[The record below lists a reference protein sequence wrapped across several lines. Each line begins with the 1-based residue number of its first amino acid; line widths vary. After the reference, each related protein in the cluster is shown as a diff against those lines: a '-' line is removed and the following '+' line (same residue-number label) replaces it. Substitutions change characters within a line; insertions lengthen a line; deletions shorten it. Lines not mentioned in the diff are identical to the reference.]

1 MSERDG
7 SGGAFPALRPLL
19 IGLLALAILVGGFG
33 AWSVMANIAG
43 AVVASGRIVVD
54 RNRQVVQHPD
64 GGVVE
69 EVLVAEGE
77 AVEEGAVLIRLD
89 PSQLRS
95 ELAIVEGQLFE
106 LMARRGRLEA
116 EREEAT
122 EITFDPELVEEA
134 RRDPEV
140 SELLAGQARL
150 FEARNESQAK
160 EVEQLR
166 NQREQLGNEVEG
178 IDAQMAALER
188 QQALIAEELENQQS
202 LLDRGLAQASRVLS
216 LRREEARLAG
226 TLGDLKARRAQ
237 AMARIAELEISELQL
252 RSRRREEAISRMR
265 DLQFNERELA
275 EQRRSLIRQLDRL
288 DIRAP
293 VAGVVYDMRI
303 FGRQSVVRPADPVL
317 YLVPQDRPLVIEAR
331 VEPIHVDQ
339 VFPGQ
344 DVMLRISAFDMRST
358 PDLFGS
364 VTQVSADAYVDE
376 QSGNSWYRVEIQ
388 LPEAELGKLPEGTTL
403 LPGMPVDAF
412 IRTSDRTPLAYLMEP
427 LSEYF
432 DRAFRE
438 G

>member
-1 MSERDG
+1 
-7 SGGAFPALRPLL
+7 
-19 IGLLALAILVGGFG
+19 
-33 AWSVMANIAG
+33 MANIAG

-317 YLVPQDRPLVIEAR
+317 FLVPQDRPLVIEAR

-388 LPEAELGKLPEGTTL
+388 LPEAELAKLPEGTTL

>member
-317 YLVPQDRPLVIEAR
+317 FLVPQDRPLVIEAR

-388 LPEAELGKLPEGTTL
+388 LPEAELAKLPEGTTL

>member
-388 LPEAELGKLPEGTTL
+388 LPEAELAKLPEGTTL

>member
-317 YLVPQDRPLVIEAR
+317 FLVPQDRPLVIEAR

>member
-388 LPEAELGKLPEGTTL
+388 LPEAELGKLPEGATL

-412 IRTSDRTPLAYLMEP
+412 IRTGDRTPLAYLMEP
-427 LSEYF
+427 LTEYF
-432 DRAFRE
+432 DRAFRS
-438 G
+438 

>member
-140 SELLAGQARL
+140 SELIAGQARL

-317 YLVPQDRPLVIEAR
+317 FLVPQDRPLVIEAR

-388 LPEAELGKLPEGTTL
+388 LPEAELAKLPEGTTL